1 MALDPEA
8 LRRLLAYDWPG
19 NIRELQNVLERA
31 LLLAEQGVVGPEHLA
46 TTVRPT
52 AAALP
57 DTPAPVTALR
67 GLEEV
72 EREHVIRVLAATG
85 GNREESS
92 RILGISRRTLT
103 RMIQRWGLPPRHG

>member
-1 MALDPEA
+1 M
-8 LRRLLAYDWPG
+8 
-19 NIRELQNVLERA
+19 LERA
-31 LLLAEQGVVGPEHLA
+31 VLLAEQGVIGPEHLA
-46 TTVRPT
+46 TSVRPS

-57 DTPAPVTALR
+57 DAPDLAPARCGRWKKSSASTC
-67 GLEEV
+67 
-72 EREHVIRVLAATG
+72 IRVLAATG